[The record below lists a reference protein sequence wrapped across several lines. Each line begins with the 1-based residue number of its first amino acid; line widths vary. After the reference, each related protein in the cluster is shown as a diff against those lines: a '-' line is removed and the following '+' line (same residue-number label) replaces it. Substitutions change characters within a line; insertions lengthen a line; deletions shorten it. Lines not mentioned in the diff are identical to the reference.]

1 MIILGLM
8 SGTSLDGLDMALCDI
23 SGTYTNTRCKII
35 ATKFSEM
42 SIDLKNKILKA
53 CDEKESNNRLI
64 CSLNFE
70 IGKWYSSEIKKFLQE
85 IEYDK
90 DNISYIAS
98 HGQTIYHLPNP
109 NEGEYSSTLQIG
121 EPAVMAYELNIPVIS
136 NFRVMDMAA
145 GGVGAPL
152 VPYVDYILFKSNDKN
167 IALQN
172 LGGIGNVTFI
182 KKDGDIDDII
192 AFDTGPA
199 NVMIDE
205 AMRKFFNKEFDENGH
220 TASKGKII
228 DNLFEKLCSNEYFKI
243 KPPKSTGREY
253 FGREYTHKI
262 LDEYINEKKED
273 IIATLTKFT
282 AYSMYKSYTDY
293 ILNENKIDEIILSGG
308 GAYNKEVIRY
318 LKEYLKGIEIT
329 TQIEKGYDN
338 DFKEAIAFAILGNET
353 INKNFSNVK
362 SVTGAKERV
371 ILGNITLNPIKNR
384 KE

>member
-23 SGTYTNTRCKII
+23 NGTYLKTECSVIE
-35 ATKFSEM
+35 TKFAK
-42 SIDLKNKILKA
+42 IPNNLKSKILKA

-70 IGKWYSSEIKKFLQE
+70 IGKWYSLEIKKFLEE
-85 IEYDK
+85 IKYDK
-90 DNISYIAS
+90 NNISYISS

-109 NEGEYSSTLQIG
+109 NNDEESSTLQIG
-121 EPAVMAYELNIPVIS
+121 EPAVIAYELNIPVIS

-152 VPYVDYILFKSNDKN
+152 VPYVDYILFKDNNKN

-182 KKDGDIDDII
+182 SKNGDIDDII

-205 AMRKFFNKEFDENGH
+205 AMRIYFNKEYDENGYI
-220 TASKGKII
+220 ASKGSIII
-228 DNLFEKLCSNEYFKI
+228 DLFEKLCSNEYFKV

-253 FGREYTHKI
+253 FGREYTHEI
-262 LDEYINEKKED
+262 LKRYINEKKED
-273 IIATLTKFT
+273 IVATLTKFT
-282 AYSMYKSYTDY
+282 SYSIYKSYKDY

-308 GAYNKEVIRY
+308 GAYNKEIIRY
-318 LKEYLKGIEIT
+318 LKEYLPNIEIT
-329 TQIEKGYDN
+329 TQMDKGYEN

-353 INKNFSNVK
+353 VNGHFSNVK
-362 SVTGAKERV
+362 SVTGAKDRV
-371 ILGNITLNPIKNR
+371 ILGNITLNPIK
-384 KE
+384 K